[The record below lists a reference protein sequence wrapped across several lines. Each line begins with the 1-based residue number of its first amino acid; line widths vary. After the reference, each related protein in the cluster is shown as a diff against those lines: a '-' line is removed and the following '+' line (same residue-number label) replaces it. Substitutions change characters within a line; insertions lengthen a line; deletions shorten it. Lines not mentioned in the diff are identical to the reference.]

1 MQPAAVGMLNLTK
14 RDGIH
19 SIRFLHIVILSIEV
33 ICRTFQRYVSH
44 SSDSVY
50 FMRLTSCKSFRF
62 GYIME
67 VFLCVCVF
75 VSIPA
80 ANFAVYAMHEQSSFQ
95 YKHIHLHINY
105 FRIFFYLL
113 PLLKPLPQFQMK

>member
-1 MQPAAVGMLNLTK
+1 MQPAAVGMLNLAK
-14 RDGIH
+14 RDGIR
-19 SIRFLHIVILSIEV
+19 SIRFLHIVILSIEAN
-33 ICRTFQRYVSH
+33 CRTFQRYVSH

-67 VFLCVCVF
+67 VFCVYMY

-80 ANFAVYAMHEQSSFQ
+80 ANFAVYAMHKQSSFQ
-95 YKHIHLHINY
+95 YKHIHSHINY